1 MAVVNT
7 STFNFAEV
15 ISKFLGHYE
24 IDVMTE
30 VTEAIDEVSKEAV
43 KRLKAE
49 SRAQFGS
56 GPYASG
62 WTRTIEHGRL
72 RVYATVHGKK
82 PTYRLAHLLEHGH
95 VTRNGT
101 GRTFDDTPAHPHIEA
116 VATWAA
122 DEAVD
127 RAVSK
132 LERRL

>member
-1 MAVVNT
+1 MAVVNS

-15 ISKFLGHYE
+15 VNKFLVQYGYE
-24 IDVMTE
+24 VMDDVF
-30 VTEAIDEVSKEAV
+30 EAIDEVSKEAV
-43 KRLKAE
+43 KRLRTE

-56 GPYASG
+56 GDYANG
-62 WTRTIEHGRL
+62 WTRTLEKGRL

-82 PTYRLAHLLEHGH
+82 PTYQLAHLLEHGH

-101 GRTFDDTPAHPHIEA
+101 GRTFKPTPAHIHIEP

-132 LERRL
+132 LEKRL